1 MAEDK
6 SERGFTIVDRRG
18 DRGDEASGQT
28 PQAAEPGESELPRAD
43 FSQLVLSLG
52 TSTLYHLGLAGDPES
67 GKPPAEP
74 DLTLARQTIDILE
87 MLEAKT
93 QGNLDADEAKLLEGI
108 LYELRMHFVEAG
120 KKKPAPD
127 SGEETGS

>member
-1 MAEDK
+1 MAEDQ

-18 DRGDEASGQT
+18 DEASGQT
-28 PQAAEPGESELPRAD
+28 PQAAAPGASELPRAD

-74 DLTLARQTIDILE
+74 DLALARQSIDILA

-108 LYELRMHFVEAG
+108 LYELRMRFVEIG
-120 KKKPAPD
+120 K
-127 SGEETGS
+127 

>member
-1 MAEDK
+1 VAEDQ

-18 DRGDEASGQT
+18 EEASGET
-28 PQAAEPGESELPRAD
+28 PQAAASSESELPRAD

-52 TSTLYHLGLAGDPES
+52 TSTLYHLGLVGDPES

-74 DLTLARQTIDILE
+74 NLPLARQSIDILE

-93 QGNLDADEAKLLEGI
+93 QGNLDAEEAKLLEGI
-108 LYELRMHFVEAG
+108 LYELRMHFVDAG
-120 KKKPAPD
+120 KKQPAPD